1 MARHLRANLSAMPI
15 VIMILISLVAVSC
28 TGGDGSP
35 DTKNEQEVL
44 TIYSGRSEK
53 LIGPIIEQFSEVSG
67 VETEVKYGSTP
78 EVAAT
83 LLEEGSKS
91 PADIFIAQD
100 PGGLGAVE
108 ALLAPLPEDIT
119 GPVAARF
126 KSADGKWVGL
136 SGRARTVVY
145 NTNKLSENDLPDDI
159 WGFTGPE
166 WKGRLGW
173 APTNASF
180 QTMVTAMI
188 DLWGEEKTAE
198 WLAGI
203 QANNPKTYPN
213 NSSIVLAA
221 ESGEI
226 DAGFVNHY
234 YLYRLIAEKGEN
246 IPVRNYHP
254 RAGGPGAIIM
264 VAGAGVTET
273 SGNKEAAEKFIKFML
288 SPVAQQYFTG
298 QTYEYPVIEGVVTN
312 RLLVPLA
319 DIDAPD
325 MDTKELADPEATVRL
340 LREQNIIP

>member
-1 MARHLRANLSAMPI
+1 MPIHSRANLSAIPF
-15 VIMILISLVAVSC
+15 VIMILISFVAASC
-28 TGGDGSP
+28 TGGGGSSDG
-35 DTKNEQEVL
+35 NGEEVL

-67 VETEVKYGSTP
+67 IKTEVKYGSTP

-83 LLEEGSKS
+83 LLEEGAKS

-100 PGGLGAVE
+100 PGGLGAVD
-108 ALLAPLPEDIT
+108 ALLTPLPGDIT
-119 GPVAARF
+119 DPVESRF

-136 SGRARTVVY
+136 SGRARVVVY
-145 NTNKLSENDLPDDI
+145 NTDKLSENDLPDDI
-159 WGFTGPE
+159 WDFTGPK

-234 YLYRLIAEKGEN
+234 YLYRLLAEKGEDS
-246 IPVRNYHP
+246 PVRNYHP
-254 RAGGPGAIIM
+254 RAGGPGAIVM
-264 VAGAGVTET
+264 VAGAGITET
-273 SGNKEAAEKFIKFML
+273 SQNKEAAEKFIKFML

-319 DIDAPD
+319 DINAPAL
-325 MDTKELADPEATVRL
+325 DTKELADPEATVRL

>member
-1 MARHLRANLSAMPI
+1 
-15 VIMILISLVAVSC
+15 MILISFVAASC
-28 TGGDGSP
+28 TGGDGSSG
-35 DTKNEQEVL
+35 TKNEQEVL

-67 VETEVKYGSTP
+67 IKTEVKYGSTP

-83 LLEEGSKS
+83 LLEEGAKS

-100 PGGLGAVE
+100 PGGLGAVDS
-108 ALLAPLPEDIT
+108 LLTPLPGDIT
-119 GPVAARF
+119 DPVAARF

-145 NTNKLSENDLPDDI
+145 NTDKLSENDLPDDI
-159 WGFTGPE
+159 LGFTDPK

-188 DLWGEEKTAE
+188 DLRGEEKTAE

-203 QANNPKTYPN
+203 QANDPKTYPN

-234 YLYRLIAEKGEN
+234 YLYRLLAEKGEN

-264 VAGAGVTET
+264 VAGAGITET
-273 SGNKEAAEKFIKFML
+273 SDNKEAAEKFIKFML

-319 DIDAPD
+319 DINAPD
-325 MDTKELADPEATVRL
+325 MDTKELADPEATVKL